1 MTNLETFRSLAPAVL
16 LSACAPSPRAPA
28 APPASLVT
36 VAESSHFARTGRY
49 DEVEQLCRGFA
60 QTYPDRAR
68 CITFGRSPEGRPM
81 LAIVAS
87 ADGVLD
93 PEAARARKRPVILLQ
108 GGIHAGE
115 IDSKDGGLWAMR
127 ELLAGT
133 IAPDAL
139 GAVTAVFVPVFNVD
153 GHERFGKNQRP
164 NQRGPEETGFRTTA
178 QNLNLNRD
186 YVKAEAPEM
195 QAMLTLFDAWDPVV
209 YADLHTT
216 DGAKFE
222 HDVSVQVEPL
232 VPRGGGIDVAARAL
246 QAGILARMTAQG
258 HLPLPFY
265 PSFRKDDDPASGF
278 STEPAPPRF
287 SHDYAA
293 ERDRIGILVE
303 THSWATNEQRV
314 RAMHDFIVA
323 LFERAVTDAPA
334 WRAAADAADAAD
346 ADLGASPV
354 ALTFGVTEK
363 ARTIE
368 FRGYDYEKRPSEVSG
383 STWIVYDE
391 ARPEIWRVPMF
402 DEVVPALTV
411 TPPRAGYVVPAAHA
425 AWVSAKLRL
434 HGIRYQVMP
443 AARAAFAVE
452 AFRADDVT
460 FGRPYEGRTP
470 ATVKGAYRAE
480 IRDLPAG
487 SLFVPIAQPRARL
500 LMHLFEPLAPDSL
513 VAWGFFNVAF
523 QQQEF
528 MEAYVAEE
536 EARKMLAASPALKA
550 EFEASLKDPAFA
562 GNPTERLHF
571 FYRRHPA
578 WDERVNLVPILR
590 VATSPLLP

>member
-1 MTNLETFRSLAPAVL
+1 MPSLESLPRWLVPALLVL
-16 LSACAPSPRAPA
+16 AACAP
-28 APPASLVT
+28 PPASLVT

-49 DEVEQLCRGFA
+49 DEVERLCRGFE

-68 CITFGRSPEGRPM
+68 CITFGRTPEGRPM
-81 LAIVAS
+81 HAIVAS

-93 PEAARARKRPVILLQ
+93 PEEARAKRRPVILVQ

-133 IAPDAL
+133 IAPGAL
-139 GAVTAVFVPVFNVD
+139 GAVTVVFVPVFNVD
-153 GHERFGKNQRP
+153 GHERFGTNHRP

-195 QAMLTLFDAWDPVV
+195 QAMLALFDAWDPVV
-209 YADLHTT
+209 YVDLHTT

-222 HDVSVQVEPL
+222 HDVSVQVEPQL
-232 VPRGGGIDVAARAL
+232 PRGGGIDVAARAL
-246 QAGILARMTAQG
+246 QAAILSRMTAQG

-265 PSFRKDDDPASGF
+265 PSFRKEDDPASGF
-278 STEPAPPRF
+278 STEPGPPRF
-287 SHDYAA
+287 SHEYAA

-314 RAMHDFIVA
+314 RAMHDFLVA
-323 LFERAVTDAPA
+323 LFERAPTDAPA

-346 ADLGASPV
+346 AGLAGSPV
-354 ALTFGVTEK
+354 ALAYDVTEK
-363 ARTIE
+363 ARTID
-368 FRGYDYEKRPSEVSG
+368 FRGYAYDKRPSEVSG
-383 STWIVYDE
+383 GTWIVYDE
-391 ARPEIWRVPMF
+391 THPEVWRVPLF
-402 DEVVPALTV
+402 DEVVPSLTV
-411 TPPRAGYVVPAAHA
+411 AAPRAGYVVPAAYA
-425 AWVSAKLRL
+425 AWVSAKLRV
-434 HGIRYQVMP
+434 HGIRYVVMP
-443 AARAAFAVE
+443 EARPAFAVE
-452 AFRADDVT
+452 AFRADTVK
-460 FGRPYEGRTP
+460 FGKPYEGRTP
-470 ATVKGAYRAE
+470 ATVKGTYHAE
-480 IRDLPAG
+480 PRDLPAG

-500 LMHLFEPLAPDSL
+500 LMDLFEPLAPDSL

-523 QQQEF
+523 QQQEY

-536 EARKMLAASPALKA
+536 EARKMLGASPALKA
-550 EFEASLKDPAFA
+550 EFEARLQDPAFVGSA
-562 GNPTERLHF
+562 AERLRF

-578 WDERVNLVPILR
+578 WDERVNLVPIVR
-590 VATSPLLP
+590 VATSPLDAGP